1 VQIELS
7 HIMSVLSMVGSLA
20 TIAVNAYVT
29 LRIVESKVSALE
41 ARIKEQEARHDDLVK
56 EIGTKMD
63 RLVRD
68 VGDVKVGMARIEGQR
83 ERNE

>member
-1 VQIELS
+1 MQIELS